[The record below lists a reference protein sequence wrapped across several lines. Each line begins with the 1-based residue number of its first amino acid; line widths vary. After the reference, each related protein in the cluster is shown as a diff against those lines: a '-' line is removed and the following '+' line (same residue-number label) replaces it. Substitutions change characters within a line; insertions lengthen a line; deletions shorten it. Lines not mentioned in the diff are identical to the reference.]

1 MFDPIKASRE
11 IKASY
16 IDYITTTFDLADP
29 DYAQALRSELQREG
43 MVAKGPYLDI
53 GGSYET
59 GAALSRLMEEG
70 KASPLFSALE
80 PVPEKDR
87 ELKLNRPLYSH
98 QERALAL
105 ASAGEN
111 LVVTTGT
118 GSGKTESFLL
128 PILEHLL
135 REEEQG
141 ELGPG
146 VRAIIIYPMN
156 ALANDQM
163 KRMRALLKGHPAI
176 TFGLYNGN
184 TEHIQTRALDAY
196 RRTLQADPWPNEI
209 ISREAMQAAPPHILI
224 TNYSMLEYMMLRPK
238 DDAVFRGAKLRY
250 IVLDEAH
257 IYKGATG
264 METSLLMRRLRARI
278 SQPDSVQYILTSA
291 TLGGP
296 EADGDILA
304 FARSLCDVD
313 FKPGGIIRSKEK
325 RPPMEETRDFPPE
338 LFRALNRSPE
348 RAGEILTEY
357 GADFAPQGDLGE
369 KLYALFLHSRLFAQ
383 LRKAASQPVTVVQ
396 LSQALHVTRRKWW
409 TWWPCAPGRSGTGP
423 VSSSPDITSLSG
435 RWRGPMSP

>member
-16 IDYITTTFDLADP
+16 IDYITTTFDLADR

-53 GGSYET
+53 GGSYEA
-59 GAALSRLMEEG
+59 GAALSQLMAEG
-70 KASPLFSALE
+70 KTSALFRTLE
-80 PVPEKDR
+80 PVPEKER
-87 ELKLNRPLYSH
+87 ELKLERPLYSH
-98 QERALAL
+98 QERALTL
-105 ASAGEN
+105 ASSGKN

-128 PILEHLL
+128 PILDHLL
-135 REEEQG
+135 RQEERG

-176 TFGLYNGN
+176 IFGLYNGN
-184 TEHIQTRALDAY
+184 TEHTQARALEAY
-196 RRTLQADPWPNEI
+196 RRTLQTDPQPNEI
-209 ISREAMQAAPPHILI
+209 ISREEMQAAPPHILI

-238 DDAVFRGAKLRY
+238 DDAVFRGARLRY

-278 SQPDSVQYILTSA
+278 SEPDSVQYILTSA

-313 FKPGGIIRSKEK
+313 FQPGGIIRSKER
-325 RPPMEETRDFPPE
+325 RPPMEEARDFPPE
-338 LFRALNRSPE
+338 LFRRCWGGPRLLLHDPPHPPE
-348 RAGEILTEY
+348 RPG
-357 GADFAPQGDLGE
+357 P
-369 KLYALFLHSRLFAQ
+369 
-383 LRKAASQPVTVVQ
+383 
-396 LSQALHVTRRKWW
+396 ALHRPQDLRRKGVQRIRVHHERDYRLGLR
-409 TWWPCAPGRSGTGP
+409 PDGGYRGEGGHLVPGRDQVRVRDAGP
-423 VSSSPDITSLSG
+423 PPCSSFCSIKFLAATRFPKAGL
-435 RWRGPMSP
+435 W

>member
-1 MFDPIKASRE
+1 MFDPIKAARE

-29 DYAQALRSELQREG
+29 DYAKALRQELQREG

-59 GAALSRLMEEG
+59 GATLFQLMDAG
-70 KASPLFSALE
+70 RASPLFRTLE
-80 PVPEKDR
+80 AVPEKER
-87 ELKLNRPLYSH
+87 ELKLDRPLYSH
-98 QERALAL
+98 QERALTL
-105 ASAGEN
+105 ASNGEN

-128 PILEHLL
+128 PILNHLL
-135 REEEQG
+135 REEERG

-184 TEHIQTRALDAY
+184 TEHTRKKALEAY
-196 RRTLQADPWPNEI
+196 RHTLQTDPQPNEI
-209 ISREAMQAAPPHILI
+209 ISREEMQSTPPHILI

-238 DDAVFRGAKLRY
+238 DDAVFRGARLRF

-278 SQPDSVQYILTSA
+278 SEPDSVQYILTSA
-291 TLGGP
+291 TLG
-296 EADGDILA
+296 
-304 FARSLCDVD
+304 
-313 FKPGGIIRSKEK
+313 
-325 RPPMEETRDFPPE
+325 
-338 LFRALNRSPE
+338 
-348 RAGEILTEY
+348 
-357 GADFAPQGDLGE
+357 
-369 KLYALFLHSRLFAQ
+369 
-383 LRKAASQPVTVVQ
+383 
-396 LSQALHVTRRKWW
+396 
-409 TWWPCAPGRSGTGP
+409 
-423 VSSSPDITSLSG
+423 
-435 RWRGPMSP
+435 

>member
-53 GGSYET
+53 GGSYEA
-59 GAALSRLMEEG
+59 GAALSQLMAEG
-70 KASPLFSALE
+70 KTSALFRTLE
-80 PVPEKDR
+80 PVPEKER
-87 ELKLNRPLYSH
+87 ELKLDRPLYSH
-98 QERALAL
+98 QERALTL
-105 ASAGEN
+105 ASSGEN

-128 PILEHLL
+128 PILDHLL
-135 REEEQG
+135 RQEERG

-184 TEHIQTRALDAY
+184 TEHTQARALEAY
-196 RRTLQADPWPNEI
+196 RRTLQTDPQPNEI
-209 ISREAMQAAPPHILI
+209 ISREEMQAAPPHILI

-238 DDAVFRGAKLRY
+238 DDAVFRGARLRY
-250 IVLDEAH
+250 IVMDEAH

-278 SQPDSVQYILTSA
+278 SEPDSVQYILTSA

-304 FARSLCDVD
+304 FAHSLCDVD
-313 FKPGGIIRSKEK
+313 FQPGGIIRSKER
-325 RPPMEETRDFPPE
+325 RPPMEEARDFPPE
-338 LFRALNRSPE
+338 LFRELCQSPE
-348 RAGEILTEY
+348 ETGAILARY
-357 GADFAPQGDLGE
+357 GADFAPEGDTGE
-369 KLYALFLHSRLFAQ
+369 TLYALCLHARLFAL
-383 LRKAASQPVTVVQ
+383 LRQAAAQPVTVAQ
-396 LSQALHVTRRKWW
+396 LRQALSVTEEAVVDLVSLCARAERDGASLIKPRYHLMDRRK
-409 TWWPCAPGRSGTGP
+409 G
-423 VSSSPDITSLSG
+423 
-435 RWRGPMSP
+435 

>member
-184 TEHIQTRALDAY
+184 TEHIQTRALEAY

-224 TNYSMLEYMMLRPK
+224 TNYSMLE
-238 DDAVFRGAKLRY
+238 
-250 IVLDEAH
+250 
-257 IYKGATG
+257 
-264 METSLLMRRLRARI
+264 
-278 SQPDSVQYILTSA
+278 
-291 TLGGP
+291 
-296 EADGDILA
+296 
-304 FARSLCDVD
+304 
-313 FKPGGIIRSKEK
+313 
-325 RPPMEETRDFPPE
+325 
-338 LFRALNRSPE
+338 
-348 RAGEILTEY
+348 
-357 GADFAPQGDLGE
+357 
-369 KLYALFLHSRLFAQ
+369 
-383 LRKAASQPVTVVQ
+383 
-396 LSQALHVTRRKWW
+396 
-409 TWWPCAPGRSGTGP
+409 
-423 VSSSPDITSLSG
+423 
-435 RWRGPMSP
+435 